1 MFSLYYKSVF
11 LYKHFK
17 HLLIIFCSDVVKV
30 EDGIGEK
37 LATFTFYQS
46 AFVGTVTM
54 ALIKG
59 WKLALLCLISFP
71 VTITLVGVAGLVSEL

>member
-1 MFSLYYKSVF
+1 MYVICFSDILK
-11 LYKHFK
+11 L
-17 HLLIIFCSDVVKV
+17 

-37 LATFTFYQS
+37 LATFIFYQCS
-46 AFVGTVTM
+46 FISSIIM

-71 VTITLVGVAGLVSEL
+71 VTMTLVGVAGLVGTQPSIQVDLGVVILYFISL

>member
-1 MFSLYYKSVF
+1 M
-11 LYKHFK
+11 
-17 HLLIIFCSDVVKV
+17 KV

-37 LATFTFYQS
+37 LATFIFYQS
-46 AFVGTVTM
+46 AFVSSVTM

-71 VTITLVGVAGLVSEL
+71 VTMALVGIAGLVSELYYASIKNHTLWLI